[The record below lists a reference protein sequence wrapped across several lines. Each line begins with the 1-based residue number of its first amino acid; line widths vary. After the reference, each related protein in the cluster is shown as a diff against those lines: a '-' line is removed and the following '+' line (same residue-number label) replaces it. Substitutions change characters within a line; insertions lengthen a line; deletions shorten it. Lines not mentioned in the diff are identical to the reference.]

1 MTKNN
6 YRLLIYFIIVFL
18 STIVFTS
25 LYFEFN
31 NNQNPI
37 NNQNSDTVLGV
48 DTKIENNIQQDDN
61 SYAGIENKTNEDVHS
76 IISEMKNSIKILDEF
91 EDELNSKINNIEEIA
106 SLD

>member
-1 MTKNN
+1 
-6 YRLLIYFIIVFL
+6 
-18 STIVFTS
+18 

-31 NNQNPI
+31 NNQNLI
-37 NNQNSDTVLGV
+37 NNKDLDTVLGI
-48 DTKIENNIQQDDN
+48 DTKIENNIQQEDN

-91 EDELNSKINNIEEIA
+91 EDELDSRINNIDEIA